1 MRIVAFVGHPIA
13 ETLNQCEDL
22 GKFLRRA
29 NISIDIIK
37 FANSENDS
45 KLQALVSVV
54 DKDREISSHFT
65 DVPLGM
71 ISITNLIYTSPI
83 LGFVVIKLLLPT
95 SMNMKD

>member
-29 NISIDIIK
+29 NILIDIIK

-54 DKDREISSHFT
+54 DKDCEISSHFT
-65 DVPLGM
+65 TYPLA
-71 ISITNLIYTSPI
+71 
-83 LGFVVIKLLLPT
+83 
-95 SMNMKD
+95 